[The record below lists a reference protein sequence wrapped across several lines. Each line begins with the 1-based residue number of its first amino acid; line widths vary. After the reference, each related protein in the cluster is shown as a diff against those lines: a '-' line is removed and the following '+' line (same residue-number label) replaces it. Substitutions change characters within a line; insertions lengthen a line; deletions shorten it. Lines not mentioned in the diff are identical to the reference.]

1 MGCAMKKLYNFRL
14 DSNLIK
20 QVDKLDG
27 SRTSNVTNA
36 LQSYLQSD
44 TQNIYNV
51 NLVDLLQS
59 QIVDLKNDK
68 SYLQNQVNALMI
80 SRFPL
85 LSRIKLK
92 LLEGK
97 P

>member
-1 MGCAMKKLYNFRL
+1 MKKLYNFRL
-14 DSNLIK
+14 DPTLIK
-20 QVDKLDG
+20 ELDKLNG
-27 SRTSNVTNA
+27 TRTYHVSTA

-51 NLVDLLQS
+51 NLVDLLNN
-59 QIVDLKNDK
+59 QIQDLKEDK
-68 SYLQNQVNALMI
+68 RYLQNQVNGLMV

-92 LLEGK
+92 LLEK
-97 P
+97 